1 MSLVLDAFR
10 VFLQNISLP
19 DSQLAAAQR
28 SHNALRTYLANDD
41 YFAHLTLD
49 TFLNGS
55 YARHTTVQPI
65 KDVDIVVVVKKEWLE
80 GDPTRAMEALR
91 RKLSHRYD
99 DWRTRRHRRA
109 VRVTLSDI
117 CLDVLL
123 ATAPDGLAR
132 PLRIPDRELRS
143 WIKTHPRRQ
152 LELVNALS
160 SRTNGNYSRLVRLL
174 KVWARSRVAEPD
186 RPRSFVL
193 ECAVYHVVAA
203 KPASFAGAVDEAFAL
218 LLQQL
223 VAWDFGRATRFLSIG
238 EPVVGDPALP
248 DVNVAERWSERG
260 ADRVREKLQFALKRI
275 AVLGRSRWDDTEVRH
290 WGDVFGSPFPAPS
303 TVVRRLRQSAIDS

>member
-1 MSLVLDAFR
+1 MSFVLDAFQ

-19 DSQLAAAQR
+19 DSQLASAQR
-28 SHNALRTYLANDD
+28 SNNALRTYLANDD
-41 YFAHLTLD
+41 YFSRLTLD

-55 YARHTTVQPI
+55 YARHSAVQPI
-65 KDVDIVVVVKKEWLE
+65 KDVDVVVVVDTNWMQA
-80 GDPTRAMEALR
+80 DPSRAMEALR
-91 RKLSHRYD
+91 RKLAQRYT

-123 ATAPDGLAR
+123 ATAPDGLER
-132 PLRIPDRELRS
+132 PLRIPDRELQS

-152 LELVNALS
+152 LELVNGLS

-174 KVWARSRVAEPD
+174 KAWAHAKVAQPY

-193 ECAVYHVVAA
+193 ECSVFHVVSA
-203 KPASFAGAVDEAFAL
+203 KPASFAGALDQAFAL
-218 LLQQL
+218 LLQEL
-223 VAWDFGRATRFLSIG
+223 VVWDFGRATRLLSFG

-260 ADRVREKLQFALKRI
+260 ADRMREKLQLALKRM
-275 AVLGRSRWDDTEVRH
+275 AVLGRSRGDDNEVRH
-290 WGDVFGSPFPAPS
+290 WADVFGSPFPAPS
-303 TVVRRLRQSAIDS
+303 TVVRRIRQSAIDS